1 MSGQDYGNRR
11 VFSLGRKTVSEVAEV
26 MLSERLVQILGPTTA
41 ANDWS
46 MTVTGHDGRTSIAD
60 LWTTTGAG
68 FVMACQLQDVAGRT
82 GNEAPCREEL
92 CRR

>member
-1 MSGQDYGNRR
+1 MSGQDCGNRR

-60 LWTTTGAG
+60 LTGAG